1 MYFVLRFD
9 DQVNAETQETIVN
22 SVLLREL
29 ITHFYYVN
37 DDGTLNIEKFN
48 ADTTDSTLTY
58 AFDQRYPITHA
69 TIISET
75 LAKDVMYVY
84 LASGSETLSAQA
96 TIEGICSMQSVPAD
110 APDVMQYAWERIQLD
125 MGELAANLMANPDRV
140 MVGKIGEV
148 QLLAGFWYGKS
159 QSLETEMVQSYSQL
173 PEGPTDVCTCT
184 TEDQCDHCVGDDT
197 HPVTDPTNE

>member
-9 DQVNAETQETIVN
+9 DQVTAEVQETIVN
-22 SVLLREL
+22 SVLLREM
-29 ITHFYYVN
+29 ITHFYYAKE
-37 DDGTLNIEKFN
+37 DGTLDIEKFN
-48 ADTTDSTLTY
+48 ADTVDSTLTY

-69 TIISET
+69 TIISEQ
-75 LAKDVMYVY
+75 LPKDVMYVY

-159 QSLETEMVQSYSQL
+159 QSLETEMIQSYSQL
-173 PEGPTDVCTCT
+173 PEGNTDECHDCDNCTC
-184 TEDQCDHCVGDDT
+184 DDT
-197 HPVTDPTNE
+197 DSITDPISQ

>member
-9 DQVNAETQETIVN
+9 DQVTAEVQETIVN

-37 DDGTLNIEKFN
+37 EDGTLNIEQFTT
-48 ADTTDSTLTY
+48 DTTDSTLTY

-69 TIISET
+69 TIVSDV

-110 APDVMQYAWERIQLD
+110 ATEAMQYAWERIQLD
-125 MGELAANLMANPDRV
+125 MGELAANLMSNPDRV

-148 QLLAGFWYGKS
+148 QLLTSFWYGKS
-159 QSLETEMVQSYSQL
+159 QPLETEMIQSYSQL
-173 PEGPTDVCTCT
+173 PGEPTDDCTC
-184 TEDQCDHCVGDDT
+184 DNCVCDDK
-197 HPVTDPTNE
+197 DPINE

>member
-9 DQVNAETQETIVN
+9 DQVTAEVQETIVN

-29 ITHFYYVN
+29 ITHFYYAK
-37 DDGTLNIEKFN
+37 DDGSLNIDQFN
-48 ADTTDSTLTY
+48 TDTVDSTLTY

-96 TIEGICSMQSVPAD
+96 TIEGICSMQTVPVEASE
-110 APDVMQYAWERIQLD
+110 AMQYAWERIQTD

-148 QLLAGFWYGKS
+148 QLLASFWYGKS
-159 QSLETEMVQSYSQL
+159 QALETEMIQSYSQL
-173 PEGPTDVCTCT
+173 PESTDGQATCDNCDNCTCN
-184 TEDQCDHCVGDDT
+184 DADSVA
-197 HPVTDPTNE
+197 DPISE